1 MQMRAEP
8 IAKTLQ
14 AVFEG
19 LGASKKGARLEV
31 CGALVSLLDEEEK
44 KHIKPWN
51 LQGGVLTLHID
62 SPARM
67 YALNLKKA
75 RLLKQLQESTSP
87 GAVKEIRLRIGA
99 LR

>member
-1 MQMRAEP
+1 MRAEP

-19 LGASKKGARLEV
+19 LSAPKKDARQEV
-31 CGALVSLLDEEEK
+31 CAALVSLLDEEEK

-51 LQGGVLTLHID
+51 LESGVLTLHID

-67 YALNLKKA
+67 YALNLKKN
-75 RLLKQLQESTSP
+75 RLLQQLRERIKPQ
-87 GAVKEIRLRIGA
+87 AVKEIRLRIGA
-99 LR
+99 LK

>member
-1 MQMRAEP
+1 MRAEP

-19 LGASKKGARLEV
+19 LSAPKKDPRQEV

-44 KHIKPWN
+44 KHVKPWK
-51 LQGGVLTLHID
+51 LESGVLTLHID

-67 YALNLKKA
+67 FALNLKKA
-75 RLLKQLQESTSP
+75 RLLQQLRERIKPQ
-87 GAVKEIRLRIGA
+87 AVKEIRLRIGA
-99 LR
+99 LK